1 MTPHDR
7 ALELLRL
14 AKRDEHGAHILQADP
29 TADVAL
35 IGFHYQQAAEK
46 LLKALLAEQDVDYP
60 LTHDLERLLKLV
72 EGSGYH
78 VPVPESAMLRLTPFA
93 VTSRYEEDEES
104 QQLDPV
110 ETSALISQLR
120 GWAEGELGVD
130 GTSRPSSDG

>member
-7 ALELLRL
+7 ALELVRL

-29 TADVAL
+29 TADLAL
-35 IGFHYQQAAEK
+35 VGFHYQQAAEK
-46 LLKALLAEQDVDYP
+46 LLKALLAQRDVDYP

-72 EGSGYH
+72 GDTGYH
-78 VPVPESAMLRLTPFA
+78 LSLPEDELLRLTPFA

-110 ETSALISQLR
+110 QTGALIGQLR
-120 GWAEGELGVD
+120 EWVEGELEND
-130 GTSRPSSDG
+130 DPAESSEDA

>member
-46 LLKALLAEQDVDYP
+46 LLKALLAERNVDYP
-60 LTHDLERLLKLV
+60 LTHDLERLL
-72 EGSGYH
+72 
-78 VPVPESAMLRLTPFA
+78 
-93 VTSRYEEDEES
+93 
-104 QQLDPV
+104 
-110 ETSALISQLR
+110 R
-120 GWAEGELGVD
+120 GWSSAPAIA
-130 GTSRPSSDG
+130 SRSQRTNWSGSLPLP